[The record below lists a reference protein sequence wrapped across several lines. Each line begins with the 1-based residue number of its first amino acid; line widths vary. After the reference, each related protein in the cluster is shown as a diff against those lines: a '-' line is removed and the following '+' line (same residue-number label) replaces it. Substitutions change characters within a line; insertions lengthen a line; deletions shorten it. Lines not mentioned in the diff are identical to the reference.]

1 MTQIRKE
8 YQNNTTHNKVY
19 SPYPAGYA
27 PYTNRCVP
35 FEKIDEMNNINF
47 NNKKFILLENSKS
60 GTVNSNTIFTYEQS
74 GNLVTA
80 NYQGGVIKY
89 GKIIAHKKK
98 DELFMLYQCI
108 SIENELKAGKAIA
121 KISLTKN
128 NKIKLKLNWKW
139 LTDDFSTGTSEYI
152 EL

>member
-1 MTQIRKE
+1 
-8 YQNNTTHNKVY
+8 
-19 SPYPAGYA
+19 
-27 PYTNRCVP
+27 
-35 FEKIDEMNNINF
+35 
-47 NNKKFILLENSKS
+47 
-60 GTVNSNTIFTYEQS
+60 
-74 GNLVTA
+74 
-80 NYQGGVIKY
+80 
-89 GKIIAHKKK
+89 
-98 DELFMLYQCI
+98 MLYQCI

>member
-60 GTVNSNTIFTYEQS
+60 GTVNSNTIFTYEQRQQ
-74 GNLVTA
+74 T
-80 NYQGGVIKY
+80 IKEESLSME
-89 GKIIAHKKK
+89 KSLHTRKKMNC
-98 DELFMLYQCI
+98 LCFINVFQ
-108 SIENELKAGKAIA
+108 
-121 KISLTKN
+121 
-128 NKIKLKLNWKW
+128 
-139 LTDDFSTGTSEYI
+139 
-152 EL
+152 

>member
-1 MTQIRKE
+1 
-8 YQNNTTHNKVY
+8 
-19 SPYPAGYA
+19 
-27 PYTNRCVP
+27 
-35 FEKIDEMNNINF
+35 MNNINF

-60 GTVNSNTIFTYEQS
+60 GTVNSTTIFEYQQS

-80 NYQGGVIKY
+80 NYQGGTIKY

-108 SIENELKAGKAIA
+108 TMENELKAGKAIA